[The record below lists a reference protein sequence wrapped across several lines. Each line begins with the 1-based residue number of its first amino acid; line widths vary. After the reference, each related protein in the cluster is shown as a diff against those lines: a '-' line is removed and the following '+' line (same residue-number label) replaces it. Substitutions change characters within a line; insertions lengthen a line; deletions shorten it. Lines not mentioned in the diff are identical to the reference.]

1 MSWHMNIDREIEKTR
16 EIDSSIQQARI
27 LEEHLF
33 LNSVIKSDGQDSKI
47 DNDFV
52 AVNQNST
59 VADKLKAL
67 VNVKKLYRQYRNT
80 FDANNHDTFKKVIFL
95 TPLPAFLGML
105 SGFDTSI
112 SYFST
117 FLVNTGFLTSVALGC
132 LFYFRH
138 KIHQNDKFLY
148 KLKKGKTLQ
157 DSIAY
162 HKILLTPVISQ
173 KEFQFEL
180 LYCLKLLAV
189 KLGNTNTTRFNGD
202 WLMKQYDSLK
212 NDFYHEDYMKACDT
226 LALLHL
232 HYHEMADVRAKKEH
246 RDNYEKELEAFI
258 NEKEQQPSSTE
269 LSMKQIEA
277 KLKDML

>member
-1 MSWHMNIDREIEKTR
+1 MSLPINVDT
-16 EIDSSIQQARI
+16 EIDSSAKQARI

-33 LNSVIKSDGQDSKI
+33 LNTKKPSDSV
-47 DNDFV
+47 DNDMNINVSEF
-52 AVNQNST
+52 ST

-67 VNVKKLYRQYRNT
+67 VSVKKLYRQYRNT
-80 FDANNHDTFKKVIFL
+80 FDANNQDTFKKVIFL
-95 TPLPAFLGML
+95 TPLPAFLGMA
-105 SGFDTSI
+105 SGFI
-112 SYFST
+112 PYFSI
-117 FLVNTGFLTSVALGC
+117 FLLNTGFLASVGLGC

-138 KIHQNDKFLY
+138 KIHQDDKALY
-148 KLKKGKTLQ
+148 KLKKGKELQ
-157 DSIAY
+157 DNIAY
-162 HKILLTPVISQ
+162 HKTLLTPVISQ

-180 LYCLKLLAV
+180 LYCLKLLAQ

-202 WLMKQYDSLK
+202 WLMKQYESLK

-246 RDNYEKELEAFI
+246 RDTYEKELEAFMAD
-258 NEKEQQPSSTE
+258 KEQQPDSTD

-277 KLKDML
+277 RLKDML